1 MTSISNR
8 NNRGIM
14 QYWPTIVGL
23 ISFVFA
29 VGVFVNKT
37 DSANQAV
44 KEVNARLD
52 RQFETMNGISLRVTV
67 VEKEAA
73 YQKGLHERIEHNEKL
88 PNDPIR

>member
-1 MTSISNR
+1 MTQQNK
-8 NNRGIM
+8 GIM

-23 ISFVFA
+23 VSFVFA

-44 KEVNARLD
+44 KAIDARLD
-52 RQFETMNGISLRVTV
+52 RQFQMLQELNARVFI

-73 YQKGLHERIEHNEKL
+73 YQKGLHENMQHNEK
-88 PNDPIR
+88 

>member
-1 MTSISNR
+1 MTTTNK
-8 NNRGIM
+8 GIM

-37 DSANQAV
+37 DSSNQAV
-44 KEVNARLD
+44 KAIDARLD
-52 RQFETMNGISLRVTV
+52 RQFQMLQELNARVFI

-73 YQKGLHERIEHNEKL
+73 YQKGLHENIVHNEK
-88 PNDPIR
+88 

>member
-1 MTSISNR
+1 MTQNK
-8 NNRGIM
+8 GIM

-44 KEVNARLD
+44 KAVEARLD
-52 RQFETMNGISLRVTV
+52 RQFQMMQELNGRVV
-67 VEKEAA
+67 IVEKEAA
-73 YQKGLHERIEHNEKL
+73 YQKGLHENITHNEK
-88 PNDPIR
+88 

>member
-1 MTSISNR
+1 
-8 NNRGIM
+8 M

-44 KEVNARLD
+44 KAVEARLD
-52 RQFETMNGISLRVTV
+52 RQFQMMQELNGRVV
-67 VEKEAA
+67 IVEKEAA
-73 YQKGLHERIEHNEKL
+73 YQKGLHENIVHNEKKE
-88 PNDPIR
+88 P

>member
-1 MTSISNR
+1 MTQNK
-8 NNRGIM
+8 GIM

-44 KEVNARLD
+44 KAVEARLD
-52 RQFETMNGISLRVTV
+52 RQFQMMQELNGRVV
-67 VEKEAA
+67 IVEKEAA
-73 YQKGLHERIEHNEKL
+73 YQKGLHENIVHNEKKE
-88 PNDPIR
+88 P